1 METRISIS
9 TPMQEDNPSKG
20 SNDEQ
25 ELMYFWPD
33 PYDELTQSAA
43 VA

>member
-1 METRISIS
+1 
-9 TPMQEDNPSKG
+9 MQEDNPSKG

>member
-1 METRISIS
+1 
-9 TPMQEDNPSKG
+9 MQEDNPSRG

-25 ELMYFWPD
+25 GLMYFWTD
-33 PYDELTQSAA
+33 TYDELTQSTA